1 MPYAPA
7 EPLAKINKE
16 QHTSKLAGYKDE
28 IFTEVIDARLITTDS
43 DGLKFASASAL
54 QLAPLLNDLRPFTS
68 LSKYLITSPYNSPEH
83 LQDLTRLSLEYRIF
97 SLALS
102 VMRPIRDDYATAE
115 YLESFNWNEVLE
127 YVRRLSAVAGV
138 HWKSQEFY
146 AVIFRSRLKPEAD
159 RNLLGELDS
168 GSHAEAVESGG
179 LLKYWFGT
187 CSDERYNLATC
198 KCFEC
203 KAKIRN

>member
-7 EPLAKINKE
+7 EPLAKISRE
-16 QHTSKLAGYKDE
+16 QHTSKQIASSDQIL
-28 IFTEVIDARLITTDS
+28 TEVIDARLITADS

-54 QLAPLLNDLRPFTS
+54 QVAPLLNDLRPFTS
-68 LSKYLITSPYNSPEH
+68 LSRYLITSPYNSPEH
-83 LQDLTRLSLEYRIF
+83 LQDLTRLTLEYRIF

-115 YLESFNWNEVLE
+115 YLESFNWDEVLG

-138 HWKSQEFY
+138 SWKSKEFY

-159 RNLLGELDS
+159 RDLLGELDS

-187 CSDERYNLATC
+187 ATDERYNLATC
-198 KCFEC
+198 KFSTP
-203 KAKIRN
+203 